1 MFPNIRLRRYRRT
14 EWLRSLLSDVHVI
27 PSDLV
32 MPFFVKDS
40 ISDKEQIESMPNI
53 FRYSINRLLDK
64 ISEIINLGIKAIAIF
79 PCVNERLK
87 TDDAKEAYNPNNLIC
102 RTIKSIKDRFGDK
115 IGIIADVAL
124 DPYTISGHDGI
135 LDNTGYVNNDSTI
148 EILCRQALVQVAAGA
163 DIIAPSDMMD
173 GRVKCI
179 REALDNCNFINTPI
193 MAYAAKFCSSLYSPF
208 RDAIGSN
215 LLESNRDIKKTID
228 KSTYQLS
235 FKNRFEYINEIE
247 QDIKEGADMII
258 IKPATLYLD
267 VIKEASKNFNIPIF
281 GYQVSG
287 EYSALKH
294 IGDNA
299 IIESIFAIKRAG
311 ANCII
316 TYFADELA
324 KII

>member
-53 FRYSINRLLDK
+53 FRYSINGLLDK

-179 REALDNCNFINTPI
+179 REALDNCNFINTPV

-215 LLESNRDIKKTID
+215 RLESNRDIKKTID